1 MLPIGCFDFSKRG
14 DANFVTALRGAHA
27 MSTGFG
33 AGFHAQPGKAV
44 DALAYDRW
52 TGRWSR
58 LFIPA
63 VLAAGA
69 VKPGCRVLD
78 VSTGTGEA
86 AGMALPLVGIEGL
99 VVGADISP
107 AMLTGART
115 RLYGSSFLPVAAD
128 GQALPFKDAIFDAV
142 VCQLGLQFFP
152 DPVRGV
158 REFRRVL
165 REGGRVAICVI
176 STPDRAPMWGN
187 LADVLSRFLPEL
199 RDVLFLSFAL
209 HDPNRLEAMLVGAGF
224 RDVRVERTTRED
236 SFESFEDYW
245 EPIEAGT
252 GSIPQCYLRLV
263 AADRRNVREEV
274 RSRLSRFESSG
285 KLRMS
290 VEMLIGSG
298 RV

>member
-1 MLPIGCFDFSKRG
+1 M
-14 DANFVTALRGAHA
+14 ATA
-27 MSTGFG
+27 MSATFG
-33 AGFHAQPGKAV
+33 AGFHAAPDKAV
-44 DALAYDRW
+44 DASAYERW

-63 VLAAGA
+63 VLAAAA
-69 VKPGCRVLD
+69 VGPKGRVLD

-86 AGMALPLVGIEGL
+86 ARMALPLVGTEGV

-107 AMLTGART
+107 EMLTSARAE
-115 RLYGSSFLPVAAD
+115 LYGAPFLPVAAD
-128 GQALPFKDAIFDAV
+128 GQALPFRDSSFDAV

-152 DPVRGV
+152 DPARGV
-158 REFRRVL
+158 GEFRRVL
-165 REGGRVAICVI
+165 RKGGRVAICVI

-236 SFESFEDYW
+236 SFESFVDYW
-245 EPIEAGT
+245 EPIEAGV
-252 GSIPQCYLRLV
+252 GSMPQAYLRLLPT
-263 AADRRNVREEV
+263 DRRAVREEV
-274 RSRLSRFESSG
+274 RSRLSRFELTG

-298 RV
+298 RA

>member
-1 MLPIGCFDFSKRG
+1 
-14 DANFVTALRGAHA
+14 
-27 MSTGFG
+27 MSTGYA

-44 DALAYDRW
+44 DASAYDRW

-58 LFIPA
+58 LFIPD
-63 VLAAGA
+63 VLAAAA

-86 AGMALPLVGIEGL
+86 AGMALPIVGVEGL

-107 AMLTGART
+107 AMLASACT
-115 RLYGSSFLPVAAD
+115 RLHGSTFLPVAAD
-128 GQALPFKDAIFDAV
+128 GQALPFKDASFDAV

-152 DPVRGV
+152 DPARGV
-158 REFRRVL
+158 GEFRRVL
-165 REGGRVAICVI
+165 REGGSVAICVI

-199 RDVLFLSFAL
+199 RGILFLSFGL
-209 HDPNRLEAMLVGAGF
+209 NDPNRLEAMLVGAGF
-224 RDVRVERTTRED
+224 RDIRVERTTRDD
-236 SFESFEDYW
+236 SFESFADYW
-245 EPIEAGT
+245 EPIEAGV
-252 GSIPQCYLRLV
+252 GSIPQAYLRLA
-263 AADRRNVREEV
+263 AADRRAVREEV
-274 RSRLSRFESSG
+274 QSRLLRFEANG

-298 RV
+298 RA